1 MNKKVI
7 YLFFIVVLLLA
18 AFITNPTKEKH
29 LENATEF
36 LMKESGADN
45 SGIQGL
51 FLESFSKEVARSKTE
66 ISNYYFFSISYVYSN
81 ERNKTMNLGLG
92 IFGQVIPLVNDKSF
106 EEYKSGIENNN
117 EVEKKKPKKEVDPET
132 QKKLDDLIG

>member
-51 FLESFSKEVARSKTE
+51 FLESFSTEVARSKTE
-66 ISNYYFFSISYVYSN
+66 IYNYYFFSISYVYSN

-106 EEYKSGIENNN
+106 EEYKSGIEINN
-117 EVEKKKPKKEVDPET
+117 EVEKKKPKKEVGPET